1 MACAPSWPGSSPT
14 ARPRPTSGPARPSAS
29 SAAAT
34 STWTPSWT
42 ACGASRSA
50 AGWWWSRTSC
60 PAARSGSRGRPRISG
75 TTVPFLPSE
84 GSDMPPSFRLGLIGA
99 GRMGRTHLR
108 AFAGSELVAVTA
120 IAEPS
125 ERARRAVESSG
136 AALYPGIGPML
147 DGAALDGVLIAAPS
161 DQHGDIISEVAARGL
176 PILCEKPCGVTA
188 AQTRAAAETAAAAGV
203 PFQVA
208 YWRRYV
214 PALGALRER
223 MAAGELGTVHLVAC
237 YQWDLEPPPAAFR
250 AHSGGILIDMGVHE
264 FDQLRWLTGQDIT
277 ALSAVASGLVPGGLG
292 EPPDQAPDVDSA
304 QVITELSGG
313 GSGLISLGRYHPA
326 GDMARAE
333 AFGTRGTV
341 RCDFLDPAEGER
353 AQLEAV
359 RLQAESF
366 AAFAHGGACEGATG
380 ADAIAALQ
388 AAEEAG
394 AAIHVGPETGE

>member
-1 MACAPSWPGSSPT
+1 
-14 ARPRPTSGPARPSAS
+14 
-29 SAAAT
+29 
-34 STWTPSWT
+34 
-42 ACGASRSA
+42 
-50 AGWWWSRTSC
+50 
-60 PAARSGSRGRPRISG
+60 
-75 TTVPFLPSE
+75 
-84 GSDMPPSFRLGLIGA
+84 MPPSFRLGLIGA
-99 GRMGRTHLR
+99 GRMGRTHMR
-108 AFAGSELVAVTA
+108 AFAGSDGVTVTA
-120 IAEPS
+120 IAEVS
-125 ERARRAVESSG
+125 EQARRAVASSG

-147 DGAALDGVLIAAPS
+147 DGAAVDGVLITAPS
-161 DQHGDIISEVAARGL
+161 DQHATVISEVAARGL

-188 AQTRAAAETAAAAGV
+188 AQTRAAVATAAAAGV

-214 PALGALRER
+214 PMLRELRER
-223 MAAGELGTVHLVAC
+223 MSTGELGTVHLVTC

-292 EPPDQAPDVDSA
+292 EPPDQAPDVDGA
-304 QVITELSGG
+304 QVIVELSGG
-313 GSGLISLGRYHPA
+313 GTGFISLGRYHPA

-341 RCDFLDPAEGER
+341 SCDFLDPAEGER

-366 AAFAHGGACEGATG
+366 AAFARGGPCEGATG
-380 ADAIAALQ
+380 TDAIAALE
-388 AAEEAG
+388 AAEQARAAMRVAG
-394 AAIHVGPETGE
+394 GAGQ